1 MIEATVDKGLWIKE
15 NAGAL
20 GLCIPS
26 AERGLNSTAQK
37 AQYHHDQSGLIIAM
51 RRGDSTLIAE
61 VMSTRRS
68 ARTR

>member
-1 MIEATVDKGLWIKE
+1 MLEATLCGQRN
-15 NAGAL
+15 NACVSGI
-20 GLCIPS
+20 CVPS

-37 AQYHHDQSGLIIAM
+37 AQYHHDQSGLMIAM
-51 RRGDSTLIAE
+51 RRGDSKLIAE

>member
-26 AERGLNSTAQK
+26 AERGLNSTALSG
-37 AQYHHDQSGLIIAM
+37 QYHHDQSGLIM
-51 RRGDSTLIAE
+51 H
-61 VMSTRRS
+61 
-68 ARTR
+68 